1 MNDER
6 RRALSFIA
14 SWLLAVYL
22 AAIYCTLGI
31 IRPFTNFLRDH
42 YALRPTVALLFAQ
55 TALVALIAVFRQP
68 RLRTWRVAGALA
80 LTGAGYAAAIYPMD
94 SPEEKVHFIE
104 YGVVALLVDASSP
117 AEWSGRKRF
126 LLSALFVLAAGW
138 IDEGI
143 QAILPDRYYD
153 LRDVFFDAAAGV
165 MALAA
170 LALVRR
176 LTARPETPAPAA

>member
-1 MNDER
+1 MNRER
-6 RRALSFIA
+6 LRVV
-14 SWLLAVYL
+14 LAVYL
-22 AAIYCTLGI
+22 ATIYCTLGV
-31 IRPFTNFLRDH
+31 IRPFTNYLRDH
-42 YALRPTVALLFAQ
+42 RTLRPTVAVLFALAAIV
-55 TALVALIAVFRQP
+55 TLLVIFRQ
-68 RLRTWRVAGALA
+68 RRNRTWSVVGALA

-117 AEWSGRKRF
+117 AEWSARKRF

-165 MALAA
+165 MALVT
-170 LALVRR
+170 LAVIRF
-176 LTARPETPAPAA
+176 LTARRETPAPAG